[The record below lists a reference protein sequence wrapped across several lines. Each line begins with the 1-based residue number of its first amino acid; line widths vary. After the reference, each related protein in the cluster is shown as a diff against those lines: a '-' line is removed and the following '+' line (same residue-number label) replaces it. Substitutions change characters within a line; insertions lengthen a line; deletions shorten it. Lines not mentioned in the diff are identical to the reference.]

1 MVDQK
6 WVVKWRHN
14 LKKKWNYLEEE
25 AQGYLITV
33 NLFCCAQTDRNIRG
47 RFIEPPPSSPLLHH
61 AVVGAWVSFYVRGL
75 RILGH
80 HKSWAKYINKHVSQH
95 KRCSVLHGR
104 RMDPHWLLFTNWS
117 NECKSMSWRKLI
129 QDFNNWTNNSCSFR
143 KPSILRNSFLIALF
157 MTP

>member
-47 RFIEPPPSSPLLHH
+47 RFIEPPPLLP
-61 AVVGAWVSFYVRGL
+61 AFAPRRGGGMSELL
-75 RILGH
+75 R
-80 HKSWAKYINKHVSQH
+80 SRVENFTSQELSKVH
-95 KRCSVLHGR
+95 
-104 RMDPHWLLFTNWS
+104 
-117 NECKSMSWRKLI
+117 
-129 QDFNNWTNNSCSFR
+129 
-143 KPSILRNSFLIALF
+143 
-157 MTP
+157 

>member
-1 MVDQK
+1 MAGQMMSFDIIWSHKQQIWYHFVEK
-6 WVVKWRHN
+6 
-14 LKKKWNYLEEE
+14 
-25 AQGYLITV
+25 AQGYLINV
-33 NLFCCAQTDRNIRG
+33 NLFCCA
-47 RFIEPPPSSPLLHH
+47 PSSPLLHH
-61 AVVGAWVSFYVRGL
+61 AVVGARVSFYVRGL
-75 RILGH
+75 RILH

-104 RMDPHWLLFTNWS
+104 RMDPQWLLFTNWS
-117 NECKSMSWRKLI
+117 NECKSMSWWKLI